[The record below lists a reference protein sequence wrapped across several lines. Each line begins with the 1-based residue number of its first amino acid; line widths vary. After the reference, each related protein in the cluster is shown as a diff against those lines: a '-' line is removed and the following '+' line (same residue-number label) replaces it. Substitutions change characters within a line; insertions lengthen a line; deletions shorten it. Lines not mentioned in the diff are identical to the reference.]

1 MKVEGATDPYP
12 LVDGARPTSSHYG
25 RSDSLF
31 NFYSADQSDGSED
44 NVPDAAS
51 PRRGTRPPAKSSGAC
66 VHCKSLKVRCEFS
79 PGQKTCQRCQAG
91 NYECIPRSRKKRKP
105 APTHEDLQLR
115 AHQQDAQI
123 YQLLA
128 QFDTLKA
135 NNRIRDRMTRTEHN
149 GSKRTNY
156 PDRFENLARG
166 DSPTELQVI
175 AAFAPTQAHEPD
187 LPRLTPPD
195 IVRFCSLTPNEI
207 DDLFTIFFERINPFF
222 SILDQEL
229 HTPAALIW
237 TCPFLFTV
245 ICSTAARYYASRPT
259 LYSSAQDFARDASAK
274 SLIEGPRTID
284 VCQAYLLMALYP
296 PPKKKWEEDRRWILM
311 GVAIRV
317 ALELELD
324 KPLPSCGERESL
336 NRTRTWLNCFCVDG
350 SHSIQF
356 GKMPMIRLDD
366 HMALHSQNWYCSSQM
381 NQPFDVHLCAYVQII
396 VIMARW
402 RKEMEGNLRQ
412 RIRDGFNVV
421 KSAIETEESLDREMN
436 RWASLYDEQYSYNLL
451 ALAICLYRGDTTRLI
466 TAYLRLVV
474 LAAGF
479 QHAVRHTNLT
489 RDSEILKRSIDAA
502 KSVIEVTVKRLY
514 PTGNLRYAMEANFVY
529 VSFAAAYLVNL
540 LRPKF
545 LHLVREEV
553 QRDIVAIVTQL
564 VKILASDKVALDGR
578 HTPLS
583 IRAFWQTLW
592 LLTKWR
598 HLYRRGN
605 FHQSTQ
611 ECTTRHQLE
620 RVILGQTSAIQTPRR
635 VLTRLRTALTT
646 WIWISV

>member
-1 MKVEGATDPYP
+1 MKVEGATEPYP
-12 LVDGARPTSSHYG
+12 LVDGARPTSSHHS

-31 NFYSADQSDGSED
+31 HFYSADQSDGSED
-44 NVPDAAS
+44 NVPDAVS

-115 AHQQDAQI
+115 AHQQDNQI
-123 YQLLA
+123 HQLLA
-128 QFDTLKA
+128 QFDNLKA

-149 GSKRTNY
+149 
-156 PDRFENLARG
+156 A
-166 DSPTELQVI
+166 
-175 AAFAPTQAHEPD
+175 QAHEPD

-311 GVAIRV
+311 GVAI
-317 ALELELD
+317 
-324 KPLPSCGERESL
+324 SL

-366 HMALHSQNWYCSSQM
+366 HMALHSQNWYCSSPM

-402 RKEMEGNLRQ
+402 RKGIEGNLRQ
-412 RIRDGFNVV
+412 RIRDGFDVV
-421 KSAIETEESLDREMN
+421 KSAIETEESLDHEMN
-436 RWASLYDEQYSYNLL
+436 RWARLYDQQ
-451 ALAICLYRGDTTRLI
+451 I

-489 RDSEILKRSIDAA
+489 RDSEILKRSINAA

-545 LHLVREEV
+545 LHLVKEEIQRE
-553 QRDIVAIVTQL
+553 IVAIVTQL

-578 HTPLS
+578 HTPALYS
-583 IRAFWQTLW
+583 RFLANLMATHKVASLVPEGEISPIDPEMFNSSPVGASYSWPDVRYSDSPPGVDQTTHSSHDMDMDFSLNHFVRTVSQDMPVSPSFGTTPFATSQWSEPVWQPATPHEPPYMAQNPW
-592 LLTKWR
+592 HQQHYNEVWR
-598 HLYRRGN
+598 H
-605 FHQSTQ
+605 
-611 ECTTRHQLE
+611 
-620 RVILGQTSAIQTPRR
+620 
-635 VLTRLRTALTT
+635 
-646 WIWISV
+646 